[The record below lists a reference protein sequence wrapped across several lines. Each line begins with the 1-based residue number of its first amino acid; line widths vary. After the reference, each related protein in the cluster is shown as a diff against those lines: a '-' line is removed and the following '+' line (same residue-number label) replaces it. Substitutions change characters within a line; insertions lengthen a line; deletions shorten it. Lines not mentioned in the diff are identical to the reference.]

1 MMKQIDWA
9 EYNRRVEE
17 LENQGLSRSDAQAVV
32 DAKMRNVEE
41 IYSPYETVNS

>member
-32 DAKMRNVEE
+32 DAEMQQRKEV
-41 IYSPYETVNS
+41 YSPYETINS